1 MDQLPILSLV
11 VFTPL
16 LGVAVLIFTPGGSH
30 RLIRWIAL
38 AAALASLGFSLLLA
52 GYNPA
57 GAEFQYTEDLP
68 WITAFGMRYTVG
80 VDGISMVLV
89 ILTTLLS
96 AVAIFYSWD
105 PIKVR
110 VKEYYAAMLL
120 LMVGMLGVFVALD
133 LFLFYVF
140 WEISLI
146 PMYLIIGIWG
156 GPRRIYATVKFV
168 IYTLVGSLLMLVA
181 ILAVAI
187 AHATGNPDVG
197 FTFSYTALREFAG
210 TTGYTEGLQSLA
222 FVAFFL
228 AFAIKVP
235 MWPLHTW
242 LPDAHVEAPTA
253 GSIILAG
260 VLLKLGGYG
269 FLRYSMP
276 LLPDATVS
284 FAPIIIGLALVA
296 ILYGALVAMVQP
308 DIKKLVAYSSV
319 SHMGFVM
326 LGAFVLNT
334 QGLQGAVFQ
343 MVAHGVITGALFLLV
358 GVIYERTHDREI
370 AHMGGLN
377 ARVPAYAAIFGL
389 FTFASIGLPGLAG
402 FVGEFL
408 VILGAFQYNGF
419 VAAIAMLVVIA
430 SAVYM
435 LWMFQRAFFH
445 TPSGWMRRWWP
456 KLTDMNRSEW
466 IALAPLIVLVVVLGI
481 YPALIL
487 DPIAMP
493 VERILDSVNGA
504 HGLTSLNLPW
514 GR

>member
-1 MDQLPILSLV
+1 MSGWPILSLV

-16 LGVAVLIFTPGGSH
+16 IGVAILLLIPGENH
-30 RLIRWIAL
+30 RAIRWMAL
-38 AAALASLGFSLLLA
+38 LAALASFGFSLALI
-52 GYNPA
+52 GYQPT
-57 GAEFQYTEDLP
+57 GAEFQFREDLS
-68 WITAFGMRYTVG
+68 WIPAFGMRYTVG
-80 VDGISMVLV
+80 VDGLSVVLV
-89 ILTTLLS
+89 LMTTVLS
-96 AVAIFYSWD
+96 VVSIFYSWD
-105 PIKVR
+105 PIQVR
-110 VKEYYAAMLL
+110 VKEYYATMLL
-120 LMVGMLGVFVALD
+120 LMVGMLGVFVSLD

-187 AHATGNPDVG
+187 AHASAGNP
-197 FTFSYTALREFAG
+197 FTFSYETLRDF
-210 TTGYTEGLQSLA
+210 GYADGLQALA

-253 GSIILAG
+253 GSIIRAG

-269 FLRYSMP
+269 FLRYSLP
-276 LLPDATVS
+276 LLPDASKS
-284 FAPIIIGLALVA
+284 FAPIVIALAVIA
-296 ILYGALVAMVQP
+296 VLYGAMVSMVQP
-308 DIKKLVAYSSV
+308 DLKKLIAYSSV

-326 LGAFVLNT
+326 LGAFVFNT

-343 MVAHGVITGALFLLV
+343 MVSHGITTGALFLLV
-358 GVIYERTHDREI
+358 GVIYERTHDRQI

-377 ARVPAYAAIFGL
+377 GRLPHYAAIFGL
-389 FTFASIGLPGLAG
+389 FTFASIGLPGLSG

-408 VILGAFQYNGF
+408 VVLGAFQYSGW
-419 VAAIAMLVVIA
+419 VAAATMLVVII

-435 LWMFQRAFFH
+435 LWMFQRVFFAI
-445 TPSGWMRRWWP
+445 PSDWMRRFWP
-456 KLTDMNRSEW
+456 SLRDMTRNEW
-466 IALAPLIVLVVVLGI
+466 LSVAPLVILVVALGVYPGPVLDAI
-481 YPALIL
+481 SA
-487 DPIAMP
+487 P
-493 VERILDSVNGA
+493 VQRILDTVNASG
-504 HGLTSLNLPW
+504 GLTGFNLPW
-514 GR
+514 